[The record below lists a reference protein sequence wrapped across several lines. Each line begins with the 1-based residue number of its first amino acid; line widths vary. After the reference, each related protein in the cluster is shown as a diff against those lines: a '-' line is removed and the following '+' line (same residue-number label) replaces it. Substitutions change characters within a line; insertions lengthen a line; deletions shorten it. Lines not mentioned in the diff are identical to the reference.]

1 MNLKEFKPALW
12 LIAKFFIAYIVLTL
26 LYSQYL
32 QHFSELKQIADPF
45 TAWVAES
52 TAQVMQWLGFNANS
66 EQIAGETFRR
76 FLLNGRYVCIINE
89 GCNAI
94 AIMIIFV
101 SFIIAFSKRFLPS
114 FLFSVGGVILLHLTN
129 ITRIAILNY
138 IFAYHAEYSEL
149 AHDYLFPAIIYGM
162 VVVLWI
168 IWIVFFVLK
177 NKN

>member
-45 TAWVAES
+45 TAWVADS
-52 TAQVMQWLGFNANS
+52 TAQVMQWLGFNADS
-66 EQIAGETFRR
+66 EQVSGETFRR
-76 FLLNGRYVCIINE
+76 FLLNDRYICIINE

-114 FLFSVGGVILLHLTN
+114 FLYSVGGVILLHLTN

-138 IFAYHAEYSEL
+138 IFAYHAEYGEL

-162 VVVLWI
+162 VVILWI